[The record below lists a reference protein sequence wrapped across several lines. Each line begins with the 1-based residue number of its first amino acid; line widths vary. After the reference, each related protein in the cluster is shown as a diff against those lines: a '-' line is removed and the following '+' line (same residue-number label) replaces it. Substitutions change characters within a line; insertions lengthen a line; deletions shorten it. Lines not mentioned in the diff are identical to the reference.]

1 MIYPKPTPRSLEEL
15 THEAK
20 SSLKPSSIDWE
31 KVEGGLFS
39 RIEAKREEGANGMRE
54 STTSRLRHLE
64 ATPDRRWL
72 VAGLVAAAAVL
83 VLALHKPE
91 TSSPLMSER
100 SSHGAQATA
109 HEDVLTLTK
118 NAADVR
124 IDGELAAPGRTLR
137 ALDTIGTSGS
147 AAELAATSDTSG
159 EASAMRV
166 AWQLGEHSTALVKSL
181 GRGTSPFVLGLAA
194 GSIEAQV
201 TPVERGEAFAVDLR
215 SPHASGPHDVVRI
228 AVHGTHL
235 RVARDPSGDHATIDL
250 TEGVVSIGFP
260 PKVGSTYG
268 TLVTAPAHV
277 DIDVTKLI
285 TTGDLNSGAI
295 VVDKSAAAIR
305 VPLVL
310 AGRDDGTT
318 KVAAEATPE
327 STDPPVA
334 TSDHPEADKQT
345 STPEKALAQ
354 IDPHATEAIRAAA
367 QSCAVVHA
375 STDVKVTVSSK
386 LTLHV
391 GPDGLVKMATFDPPL
406 SPEAQDCAAK
416 TIYRTKF
423 TPSAPHDITVN
434 INVTP

>member
-1 MIYPKPTPRSLEEL
+1 MIHRKPPPRSLEEL
-15 THEAK
+15 TREAK

-31 KVEGGLFS
+31 KVEGGLYS
-39 RIEAKREEGANGMRE
+39 RIEATRESGMRA

-64 ATPDRRWL
+64 GTPERRWQ
-72 VAGLVAAAAVL
+72 VAGLVAAAAVM
-83 VLALHKPE
+83 VLALHKTE
-91 TSSPLMSER
+91 TTSS
-100 SSHGAQATA
+100 SSSRAAHARATT

-118 NAADVR
+118 DVADVR
-124 IDGELAAPGRTLR
+124 VDGELAAPGRTLR
-137 ALDTIGTSGS
+137 VLDTLETSDD
-147 AAELAATSDTSG
+147 AAELAATSDSSG
-159 EASAMRV
+159 QASALRV

-181 GRGTSPFVLGLAA
+181 GHGTSPFVLGLNA

-215 SPHASGPHDVVRI
+215 SPHASGPHDVVRV

-235 RVARDPSGDHATIDL
+235 RVARDVSGDHATIDL

-285 TTGDLNSGAI
+285 ATGDLSSGAI
-295 VVDKSAAAIR
+295 VVDKGPAAIR
-305 VPLVL
+305 APLVL
-310 AGRDDGTT
+310 AGPDDGAT
-318 KVAAEATPE
+318 KVAAVATPE
-327 STDPPVA
+327 ITNAPVA
-334 TSDHPEADKQT
+334 TSDHPEVDRPP
-345 STPEKALAQ
+345 STERALAQ
-354 IDPHATEAIRAAA
+354 LDPHATEAIRAAA

-391 GPDGLVKMATFDPPL
+391 GADGLVKIATFDPPL

-416 TIYRTKF
+416 TIYRTRF
-423 TPSAPHDITVN
+423 DTGAARDVSVN
-434 INVTP
+434 VDVNP